1 MTHFVA
7 SAADVDAVT
16 RTIALAFGSDPVWGP
31 ALRRRDG
38 DMGHLEQ
45 FWRPFV
51 EGAERLSTV
60 FMLEGASSVAVWVPP
75 GEPDLTDEQEAA
87 VTDAAQRALGAEQLA
102 ALDELTHR
110 FDLARP
116 TEPHAYLSLLAT
128 HPDFRGRG
136 IGQQLLAENLAE
148 FDRQGVPAYLEST
161 NPANDHRYHRVGFT
175 TFDAFASVIDSA
187 PIAQMWRDV
196 GG

>member
-31 ALRRRDG
+31 ALRRSDG
-38 DMGHLEQ
+38 DTGHLEQ

-87 VTDAAQRALGAEQLA
+87 VTDAAQRALGPEQLA

-161 NPANDHRYHRVGFT
+161 NPANDHRYHRAGFT

-187 PIAQMWRDV
+187 PIAQMWRNV